1 MSTKKYDVVVYIGRF
16 QILHNAHV
24 ATIKRAQTL
33 GDKVHVLVGSSY
45 KPRTYKN
52 PFTYAE
58 RATMIDAS
66 VGNKEG
72 HLVLSP
78 LVDYMYDDL
87 AWAAQVQKVVGSHQK
102 VAIIGHKKDDSS
114 FYLDM
119 FPQWDFIEQH
129 QLEPLDASSLR
140 GLYFTEQPNM
150 NMFAGVVPTPVVDYM
165 RRFAISPAFAE
176 IVKERRFIEKYKLGF
191 ASLPYPPIFVC
202 SDAVVIQSGNILLI
216 KRKAFPGKGLWAL
229 PGGFV
234 NANTDKSV
242 EAAMLRELDEETGL
256 KVPSKVIKGSIK
268 EVKVF
273 DAIDRSA
280 RGRTITHAFKIVFS
294 DGEWNLPKIKAGDD
308 AEDAQWVPISE
319 VKSEN
324 MFDDHFDIISSFVGS
339 VR

>member
-33 GDKVHVLVGSSY
+33 GDIVHVLVGSSY

-52 PFTYAE
+52 PFSYDE
-58 RATMIDAS
+58 RVEMLRCS
-66 VGNKEG
+66 VNHTLGD
-72 HLVLSP
+72 VRTSP

-102 VAIIGHKKDDSS
+102 VAIIGHKKDSSS

-119 FPQWDFIEQH
+119 FPQWDFIEQPE
-129 QLEPLDASSLR
+129 LEPLDASSLR
-140 GLYFTEQPNM
+140 SIYFTESPNM
-150 NMFAGVVPTPVVDYM
+150 NMFTGVVPSTIIEYLRKFIYTPE
-165 RRFAISPAFAE
+165 FQE
-176 IVKERRFIEKYKLGF
+176 IVKERRFIEKYKQGF

-216 KRKAFPGKGLWAL
+216 KRKAYPGKGLWAI

-308 AEDAQWVPISE
+308 AEDAQWVAISE
-319 VKSEN
+319 VKSED
-324 MFDDHFDIISSFVGS
+324 MFDDHFDIISYFLKL
-339 VR
+339 